1 MNPTKSVNEGV
12 WVVDKSVALSALT
25 IAPGASVAAPEG
37 KAVTMTLEGV
47 ATALKP
53 GTYKGDIFLTISDKL
68 MLTPGGF
75 AAGRAPV
82 EMRAA
87 VFIDNGKYVENKSIP
102 AVVKGGKV
110 TSKATTGATIYGTE
124 DDFNGI
130 LVIGDSEYT
139 VDGVKI
145 DFEGNGK
152 NDFIGYGAGI
162 AAMGN
167 AKLTIKNS
175 DIRISGWTRCGI
187 HNGGNSV
194 TRVTNCRISNFSY
207 PKEGF
212 VPMWALGLS
221 GTNRVNQLC
230 DGATV
235 YYTNC
240 HISGNG
246 WGALSIDGGLKVR
259 MYCKDTTIELT
270 GPRARGYGAFSIG
283 DAVILYDHCTLNVQG
298 YPILLG
304 GHGDKSDAEI
314 TNGTVINSTL
324 YGGMMFRT
332 RGGELKVNKASV
344 VNSDS
349 STFVIKGAN
358 AYINVDDAKLNPGNG
373 VILQLQDND
382 DPGMGPARY
391 MPPCGA
397 DLPIPGRDLS
407 KADPNEDVF
416 MTVSNTEVT
425 GNFFNSTTDLRAN
438 QREKTPELR
447 SGPPMTPPPG
457 MKLDAVGM
465 QGVKNL
471 DLKLANAKVTGIISA
486 AAAAYKEGLTL
497 IDPSNSKELSAITQ
511 TAKEPVNTG
520 VIVSL
525 DKDSVWTITGTSYL
539 TSLNLAKGA
548 AIKAPRGKKVTM
560 TVNGAKKEIASGK
573 YTGNIVLK
581 VA

>member
-1 MNPTKSVNEGV
+1 MNPTKSVNEGK
-12 WVVDKSVALSALT
+12 WVVDKSIALSALT

-37 KAVTMTLEGV
+37 KAVTMTV
-47 ATALKP
+47 DSVVTAFKP
-53 GTYKGDIFLTISDKL
+53 GTYKGDIFLTVYDKL
-68 MLTPGGF
+68 LIKPGGF
-75 AAGRAPV
+75 AAGRPPV
-82 EMRAA
+82 EMHAA
-87 VFIDNGKYVENKSIP
+87 IFIEDGKYIENKSVP

-110 TSKATTGATIYGTE
+110 TSKAATGVTIYGTE
-124 DDFNGI
+124 DNFNGI
-130 LVIGDSEYT
+130 LVVGDSEYT
-139 VDGVKI
+139 VDGARI
-145 DFEGNGK
+145 DFEGMGI

-167 AKLTIKNS
+167 AKVTIKNS

-207 PKEGF
+207 SREGF

-230 DGATV
+230 DSATV
-235 YYTNC
+235 YYDNC
-240 HISGNG
+240 HVSGNG
-246 WGALSIDGGLKVR
+246 WGVLSVDGGMKVR

-283 DAVILYDHCTLNVQG
+283 DAFILYDHCTLNVQG

-304 GHGDKSDAEI
+304 GHGDKSDADI

-332 RGGELKVNKASV
+332 RGGVLNINKGSV

-358 AYINVDDAKLNPGNG
+358 AYINIDDAALNPGNG

-382 DPGMGPARY
+382 DPGMGPARF
-391 MPPCGA
+391 MPPAGA
-397 DLPIPGRDLS
+397 DLPVPGRDLT

-416 MTVSNTEVT
+416 MTVSNTGVT

-438 QREKTPELR
+438 QREKTIELR
-447 SGPPMTPPPG
+447 DGPPMTMPAG
-457 MKLDAVGM
+457 MKMDPIGM

-471 DLKLANAKVTGIISA
+471 DLKLANAKVTGITSA
-486 AAAAYKEGLTL
+486 AATAYKEGLTL
-497 IDPSNSKELSAITQ
+497 IEPSNCNELSAITQ
-511 TAKEPVNTG
+511 TAKESVNNG

-525 DKDSVWTITGTSYL
+525 DKDSVWTVTGTSYL
-539 TSLNLAKGA
+539 TSLSLAKGA
-548 AIKAPRGKKVTM
+548 AVKAPKGKKVTM
-560 TVNGAKKEIASGK
+560 TVDGKKKEIAAGK
-573 YTGNIVLK
+573 YTGKIVLS